1 MSRRRLIFATTL
13 VAWPVVA
20 GLFAQSS
27 EPPDKYLWLESVS
40 SERAMTWVKEHNV
53 RTAKVLEGDPLY
65 QPFFRAALAIREDP
79 SHLAPIDLHGDVLYS
94 VWQDE
99 KNQRGLLRQT
109 TLKDYLTMHPH
120 WGATLDYDSLGRQE
134 KVKWTPPLSL
144 GAHEEVMSCQYPG
157 NSLCMLGLSDGGED
171 AITLREFN
179 LKTGTFV
186 TNGFQSNHSKQDV
199 DWEDENTLLISR
211 DWGEGS
217 MSKSGYPFV
226 VKRWKRGTALSEAK
240 EIFRGQPSD
249 LSAEGGVLR
258 DAEGNHLV
266 LFQRYI
272 SYFDLRN
279 YFQDKSGHMQQIALP
294 KNCTIYGLQKGYLI
308 FLVHEDWQGVR
319 QGSVAEVSLQELL
332 ADPSHLRPTV
342 IFAPTADE
350 FANDLQI
357 TRNHLVL
364 TTLKNVQGR
373 AYVYTRDTHGWRHTE
388 LTVPENATI
397 TSWTATPLN
406 DSFFLSVTSFLLPS
420 SYWYCDAAKHTCRMA
435 QSQSAQFDA
444 TAEVV
449 EQFFATSKDGTRV
462 PYFVVHRKDM
472 KLDGST
478 PTLMEAYGGFEDSMT
493 PYYNGILGK
502 LWLERGGA
510 YVVPNIRGGGEF
522 GPAWHEVARKIHR
535 QRTYDD
541 FAAVAL
547 DLFARKITSAQR
559 LGIRGASNGGLLMGV
574 AMTQHPDYYKAVI
587 PQVPLLDMLRF
598 EQIAAGASWTD
609 EFGSVSVPE
618 ERAFLASTSPY
629 AQLRPDVTYPEP
641 LILTTTNDDRVGPQ
655 HARKFAAK
663 LEEYHKPFFYD
674 EIIEGG
680 HNSGADLREQA
691 RTSAIQFVYL
701 TRKLM
706 Q

>member
-1 MSRRRLIFATTL
+1 MSRRRSIFATTL

-20 GLFAQSS
+20 GLFAQTS

-40 SERAMTWVKEHNV
+40 SERAMTWVKEHNA

-65 QPFFRAALAIREDP
+65 QPFFRASLAITEDP
-79 SHLAPIDLHGDVLYS
+79 NHLDPIDLRGNVLYQ

-99 KNQRGLLRQT
+99 KNPRGLLRQT
-109 TLKDYLTMHPH
+109 TLQDYLTAHPH
-120 WGATLDYDSLGRQE
+120 WRATLDYDSLGHQE
-134 KVKWTPPLSL
+134 KVNWTPPHNL
-144 GAHEEVMSCQYPG
+144 GPNGEMMVCQYPG
-157 NSLCMLGLSDGGED
+157 GPLCMIGLSNGGED
-171 AITLREFN
+171 ATTLREFS

-186 TNGFQSNHSKQDV
+186 TNGFQSNHSRQDV
-199 DWEDENTLLISR
+199 DWENDKTLLLGR
-211 DWGEGS
+211 DWGES
-217 MSKSGYPFV
+217 SISKSGYPLV
-226 VKRWKRGTALSEAK
+226 VKRWKRGTPLSEAK

-249 LSAEGGVLR
+249 LGVNAVVLR
-258 DAEGNHLV
+258 DANGNRLT

-272 SYFDLRN
+272 TYFDAQN
-279 YFQDKSGHMQQIALP
+279 YFLEKNGRTRQIALP
-294 KNCTIYGLQKGYLI
+294 QNCTIYDLLKGHLI

-332 ADPSHLRPTV
+332 ADPAHLRPTV

-350 FANDLQI
+350 FAKDLQV

-364 TTLKNVQGR
+364 TTLKNVRGR
-373 AYVYTRDTHGWRHTE
+373 AYVYTRDTHGWQRTE
-388 LTVPENATI
+388 LIVPENATI
-397 TSWTATPLN
+397 TAWTATPLN
-406 DSFFLSVTSFLLPS
+406 DSFFLNITSFLAPS
-420 SYWYCDAAKHTCRMA
+420 SYWYCDAAKHTCRIA
-435 QSQSAQFDA
+435 HSQSAQFDA
-444 TAEVV
+444 TGEMV

-478 PTLMEAYGGFEDSMT
+478 PTLMEAYGGWESSMT

-510 YVVPNIRGGGEF
+510 FVVPNIRGGGEF

-535 QRTYDD
+535 ERTYDD
-541 FAAVAL
+541 FAAVTL

-574 AMTQHPDYYKAVI
+574 AMTQHPEYYKAVI
-587 PQVPLLDMLRF
+587 PEIPLLDMLRF

-609 EFGSVSVPE
+609 EYGSVSVPE
-618 ERAFLASTSPY
+618 ERAYLASTSPY
-629 AQLRPDVTYPEP
+629 AQLKPDVTYPEP
-641 LILTTTNDDRVGPQ
+641 LIFTTTKDDRVGPQ

-680 HNSGADLREQA
+680 HNSGADLGEQA
-691 RTSAIQFVYL
+691 RTSAIEFVYL